1 LNNPPLSEKEFE
13 IINIIA
19 DGFRS
24 NQRDLS
30 DHLDLSLGMTNLLLR
45 RLVTKGYLRI
55 KQLNRKK
62 VEYLLTPRGIAEKAQ
77 KTYNYTL
84 KTIESFGLIKEVLR
98 QVLIDNLKPETTQI
112 IVAGDGDLADLTQ
125 LLLLDVKKNGV
136 SIKKTSYLPDN
147 PEPNTLVLSAITG
160 IHPADDNPSYIDLLR
175 ILAEKVNFRRI
186 PTVSDSEDGI
196 SEAAS

>member
-1 LNNPPLSEKEFE
+1 MNKQPLSEKEFE

-30 DHLDLSLGMTNLLLR
+30 THLDLSLGMTNLLLR

-55 KQLNRKK
+55 RQLNRKK

-77 KTYNYTL
+77 KTYHYTL

-98 QVLIDNLKPETTQI
+98 EVLQDNLKPEIKRI
-112 IVAGDGDLADLTQ
+112 IVAGSGDLADLTQ
-125 LLLLDVKKNGV
+125 LLLLEMQKNGILIEKSLEIPV
-136 SIKKTSYLPDN
+136 HF
-147 PEPNTLVLSAITG
+147 EPHTLVLSAIPEALATG
-160 IHPADDNPSYIDLLR
+160 GTTTHIHLLHLLAD
-175 ILAEKVNFRRI
+175 KVNFRHTANGTQPEKRSLE
-186 PTVSDSEDGI
+186 T
-196 SEAAS
+196 AL